1 MQAFHSKF
9 GASFVITFFFTC
21 VFVTFFSHVYP
32 TSSSYFIFRKVNRN
46 KQTKK
51 TQAKICFVFVAPR
64 FCVEATSSDE
74 EKEGEREWGSC
85 WGGTNIFLV
94 RELWRSQLCFRTTSK
109 KKKKEKERSREG
121 MKPGCHNLSESTP
134 RKPPSTSALHS
145 GGMLEFLEE
154 PRCFSNGILLEGQA
168 AALWYAGVNAAL
180 IGDVPSFL
188 RDDKKKRE
196 K

>member
-1 MQAFHSKF
+1 MRENGGVVGGGPIFSLC
-9 GASFVITFFFTC
+9 ASYGVPN
-21 VFVTFFSHVYP
+21 SASERHQK
-32 TSSSYFIFRKVNRN
+32 RKR
-46 KQTKK
+46 
-51 TQAKICFVFVAPR
+51 
-64 FCVEATSSDE
+64 
-74 EKEGEREWGSC
+74 
-85 WGGTNIFLV
+85 
-94 RELWRSQLCFRTTSK
+94 
-109 KKKKEKERSREG
+109 KEKERSREG